1 MATTA
6 GTTGGVCSA
15 AQPIKAMTKPRGR
28 TTRRRSS
35 AAGQRSSTTQRRRR
49 WSSSSCPLR
58 PTSAPSW
65 LSRRA
70 SMSCGLMRRL
80 TEAEKEPAR
89 ERPSGSVATPRR
101 DPPGDGEGGISQVRP
116 LARL

>member
-35 AAGQRSSTTQRRRR
+35 AAGQRSSTTQRRR
-49 WSSSSCPLR
+49 WSSSCSLR
-58 PTSAPSW
+58 PTSAASW

-70 SMSCGLMRRL
+70 LMSCGLMRRL
-80 TEAEKEPAR
+80 TEAEKELAR